1 MPPSA
6 SNGKAPA
13 DNEKLSPSMSGQ
25 TATETFWFALKAKEV
40 AARVETSLDDGL
52 SKSEA
57 DSRLKRD
64 GPNELQG
71 GGGVSPWKILFGQVC
86 SASQF
91 RSRRRR
97 RRRN

>member
-40 AARVETSLDDGL
+40 AARVET
-52 SKSEA
+52 
-57 DSRLKRD
+57 
-64 GPNELQG
+64 
-71 GGGVSPWKILFGQVC
+71 
-86 SASQF
+86 
-91 RSRRRR
+91 
-97 RRRN
+97 